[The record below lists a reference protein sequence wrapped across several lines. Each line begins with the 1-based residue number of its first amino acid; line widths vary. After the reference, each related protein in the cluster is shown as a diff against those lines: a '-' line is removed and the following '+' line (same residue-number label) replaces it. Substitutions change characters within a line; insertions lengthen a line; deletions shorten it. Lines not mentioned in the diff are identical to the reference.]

1 MLRHL
6 LFTCVAVIVV
16 LAAACASSS
25 ESDSGSSSFK
35 LELGDSDF
43 EAFPSEFDEFAI
55 YWVGEEFGGHSLR
68 KIIRQISLDS
78 GLRDQNSVTFLYGTC
93 VIEPEPDGR
102 IDGGCPPPLQIIVQ
116 PYCVVPP
123 ELVGNGTR
131 PSGIEKI
138 RGGADAVGSGGD
150 IRLWT
155 GDVTVKVYAPLEL
168 EDEVIDALT
177 SPNGLG
183 VGAGEDMPPPAA
195 ECPPYETPDLDKLN
209 EQAE

>member
-1 MLRHL
+1 MRTVLSV
-6 LFTCVAVIVV
+6 TCIAGLVV
-16 LAAACASSS
+16 LAAACASK
-25 ESDSGSSSFK
+25 ESGSGNSNFK
-35 LELGDSDF
+35 LQPGDSDF
-43 EAFPSEFDEFAI
+43 EAFPSEFDEFPI
-55 YWVGEEFGGHSLR
+55 YWVGEEFGGHELR
-68 KIIRQISLDS
+68 KIIRQVSLDS

-93 VIEPEPDGR
+93 VIEPGPDGR

-116 PYCVVPP
+116 PYCIVPP

-183 VGAGEDMPPPAA
+183 VAAGEDMPPPADHD
-195 ECPPYETPDLDKLN
+195 CPPLFILTPPFDPS
-209 EQAE
+209 